1 VAPAPWLRKIVDVR
15 DREVG
20 ATLWAGAYFFCL
32 LACYYALRPLRESL
46 GIARGAENLPV
57 RFLVTL
63 AITIPASLVFS
74 LVVMRLP
81 RARFVP
87 IVYRFA
93 ALNLIAFYL
102 LLALT
107 TGETAITV
115 GFVFYSWL
123 SVFNVFVI
131 SVFWSFLVDLFTSE
145 QAKRI
150 FGFIALGGTAGAM
163 CGSWFAKTFAEKIGS
178 ATLLLVALVMLEASV
193 QCFKRLEARQA
204 AEPRA
209 SEPLGESQQSA
220 AATAAAPAAAAKP
233 QEKRTLG
240 DALEGVRLLARS
252 RYLLGIALVI
262 VFYTASSTFLY
273 FEQGSLVESATRKR
287 DPQTAI
293 FASLDFYANL
303 ASLALQA
310 LFTAPILRF
319 VGVGI
324 AQALLPL
331 GSIVGFGIF
340 AAQPTLGVLFPFQVF
355 RRAGDYGLAK
365 PARDVLYTVVS
376 RRDKYLSK
384 NLIDTFIYRAND
396 ALCAWIYDEYLKKIP
411 NRVPILAIAMIPLCL
426 LWAILCLLLGRT
438 HRKMAAEESP

>member
-1 VAPAPWLRKIVDVR
+1 
-15 DREVG
+15 
-20 ATLWAGAYFFCL
+20 
-32 LACYYALRPLRESL
+32 
-46 GIARGAENLPV
+46 
-57 RFLVTL
+57 
-63 AITIPASLVFS
+63 
-74 LVVMRLP
+74 M
-81 RARFVP
+81 
-87 IVYRFA
+87 
-93 ALNLIAFYL
+93 
-102 LLALT
+102 
-107 TGETAITV
+107 
-115 GFVFYSWL
+115 
-123 SVFNVFVI
+123 
-131 SVFWSFLVDLFTSE
+131 
-145 QAKRI
+145 
-150 FGFIALGGTAGAM
+150 
-163 CGSWFAKTFAEKIGS
+163 
-178 ATLLLVALVMLEASV
+178 
-193 QCFKRLEARQA
+193 
-204 AEPRA
+204 
-209 SEPLGESQQSA
+209 
-220 AATAAAPAAAAKP
+220 
-233 QEKRTLG
+233 
-240 DALEGVRLLARS
+240 RLLARS

-340 AAQPTLGVLFPFQVF
+340 AAQPTLEYCFHSRSSDAPVTTAS
-355 RRAGDYGLAK
+355 RK

-411 NRVPILAIAMIPLCL
+411 NRVPILAIAMIPPACS
-426 LWAILCLLLGRT
+426 GRSFACCSGGPT
-438 HRKMAAEESP
+438 GRWRRRNPRDPNYRVVNDHWSGLPPAAHVATTV